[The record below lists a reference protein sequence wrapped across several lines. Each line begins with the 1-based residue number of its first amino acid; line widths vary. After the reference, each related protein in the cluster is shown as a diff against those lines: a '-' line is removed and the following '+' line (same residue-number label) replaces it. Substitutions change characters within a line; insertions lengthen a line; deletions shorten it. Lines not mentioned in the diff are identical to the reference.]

1 MALLSFE
8 NIGLKYHHS
17 DEVLSDIN
25 FELKNGSFHYLTG
38 ASGAGKTSMMRML
51 YLAQKPTRGKITLLD
66 QDIVSLSR
74 SQLAHLRRQ
83 IGIVFQDFRLL
94 NHLSVFDNVALPL
107 RIGGMDEAAVQK
119 NVTELLN
126 WVGLG
131 NRIYE
136 SPERLSGGE
145 QQRIAIARAVINKPK
160 LLLADEP
167 TGSVDPEIGEKL
179 VTLFLELNK
188 HGTTV
193 IFATHDESIITKHP
207 FPQLHLSNGGLD
219 IIPAGIKTKAA

>member
-1 MALLSFE
+1 MTLLSFD
-8 NIGLKYHHS
+8 NIGLHYHQS
-17 DEVLSDIN
+17 AEVLSDIN
-25 FELKNGSFHYLTG
+25 FELESGSFHYLTG

-66 QDIVSLSR
+66 QDVITLSR

-94 NHLSVFDNVALPL
+94 NHLTVFDNVALPL
-107 RIGGMDEAAVQK
+107 RIDGMDEASIQK

-131 NRIYE
+131 GRIYE

-179 VTLFLELNK
+179 VT
-188 HGTTV
+188 
-193 IFATHDESIITKHP
+193 
-207 FPQLHLSNGGLD
+207 
-219 IIPAGIKTKAA
+219 

>member
-1 MALLSFE
+1 MTLLSFD
-8 NIGLKYHHS
+8 NIGLHYHQS

-25 FELKNGSFHYLTG
+25 FELESGSFHYLTG

-66 QDIVSLSR
+66 QDVITLSR

-94 NHLSVFDNVALPL
+94 NHLTVFDNVALPL
-107 RIGGMDEAAVQK
+107 RIDGMDEASIQK

-131 NRIYE
+131 GRIYE

-193 IFATHDESIITKHP
+193 VFATHDENIIKKHP

-219 IIPAGIKTKAA
+219 IIAARNTGKAA